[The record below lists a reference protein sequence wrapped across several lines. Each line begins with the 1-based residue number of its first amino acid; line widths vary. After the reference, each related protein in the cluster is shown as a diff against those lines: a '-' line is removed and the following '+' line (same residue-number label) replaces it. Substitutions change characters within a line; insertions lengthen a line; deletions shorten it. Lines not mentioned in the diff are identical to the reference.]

1 MRNAPHAH
9 LIDWLSKWPLAS
21 KPLPDPWRQKVH
33 LRLFVQST
41 KRLWFAPPQHCLV
54 SSWAWW
60 EGSWI
65 GTSGCLDA
73 TFHTQFCCYWSMT
86 KWYHRRARGHDLVPH
101 IRFWHAAPC
110 LLDSRSQHFQFQT
123 CKRHQDFASL
133 KVIPSIWSHISWGY
147 PRLCWLPAQHSSLPT
162 AVIFCAKQRIT
173 WVWLL
178 RPAWRLVIW
187 LCCLNLGKS
196 QDLL

>member
-110 LLDSRSQHFQFQT
+110 LLGSQSQHFQFR
-123 CKRHQDFASL
+123 KRHQDFASL
-133 KVIPSIWSHISWGY
+133 KVIPRLPSI
-147 PRLCWLPAQHSSLPT
+147 QHWVTHQLRLPT
-162 AVIFCAKQRIT
+162 ALLTASAAFIT
-173 WVWLL
+173 SYSGHLL
-178 RPAWRLVIW
+178 RQTANYVGLAAST
-187 LCCLNLGKS
+187 CLETRHLTVLFKP
-196 QDLL
+196 